1 MSARNLS
8 RTMVLLLAV
17 VCGVTTANVYYAQPL
32 LNLIAQSLDSS
43 EAAASNLITAGQIG
57 TAIGLLFLVP
67 AADIVRRRPVLL
79 SLFALDTVALAA
91 MAAVPNV
98 TVLAGLSM
106 LVGLA
111 AVANPI
117 ILAYTASL
125 ADDQQRGR
133 VLGTIMSGILVGIL
147 LSRTVASLIAEAGGW
162 RTVYVVAAAAMA
174 VVTAAVALL
183 LPNEQ
188 AGGSGSYRGQL
199 TAVLTQFRDEPT
211 MRSRCL
217 IGACVMATF
226 TGFWTTVAFLLS
238 GPPFS
243 FGQIGIG
250 LFALSGVAGA
260 LSTSFGGKLID
271 RYRERR
277 WQFTGV
283 SLVVLTLSFVVLAAG
298 GSSLWLLVIGA
309 VVMDAAMQA
318 IHVTNQSVVYELD
331 AQARSRLASGY
342 MTSFAIGGAA
352 GSVAFGTAYETAGWA
367 GASLAGIAFA
377 VLALVTWGFA
387 SSTERTA
394 QRRARAL
401 AAEHDD
407 PTTLETRAPTST

>member
-1 MSARNLS
+1 MSAPTLS
-8 RTMVLLLAV
+8 RTMVLLLAL
-17 VCGVTTANVYYAQPL
+17 VCGVTTANAYYAQPL
-32 LNLIAQSLDSS
+32 LELIARTLHSS
-43 EAAASNLITAGQIG
+43 ATAASNLITAGQTG

-67 AADIVRRRPVLL
+67 AADIVRRRPLL
-79 SLFALDTVALAA
+79 LLLFALDTVALAA
-91 MAAVPNV
+91 MAVVPNV
-98 TVLAGLSM
+98 AALTGLSM

-117 ILAYTASL
+117 ILAYAASL
-125 ADDQQRGR
+125 ADDRQRGK

-147 LSRTVASLIAEAGGW
+147 LSRVAASFIAEAGGW

-174 VVTAAVALL
+174 LMTGAVALT
-183 LPNEQ
+183 LPNEP
-188 AGGSGSYRGQL
+188 AGLAASYRSQL
-199 TAVLTQFRDEPT
+199 AAVLTQFRVPT

-238 GPPFS
+238 RSPFS
-243 FGQIGIG
+243 FGQVGIG

-260 LSTSFGGKLID
+260 LTTSFGGTLID

-277 WQFTGV
+277 LQLTGIALAALAV
-283 SLVVLTLSFVVLAAG
+283 SFMILAAG
-298 GSSLWLLVIGA
+298 GSSLWVLIMGA

-331 AQARSRLASGY
+331 SQARSRLASGY

-352 GSVAFGTAYETAGWA
+352 GSVTFGIAYASAGWI
-367 GASLAGIAFA
+367 GTCLAGLAFA
-377 VLALVTWGFA
+377 LIATVVWRFA
-387 SSTERTA
+387 SSTERAA
-394 QRRARAL
+394 QN
-401 AAEHDD
+401 
-407 PTTLETRAPTST
+407 RAPVQPATSRIARS